1 MQEKLDEFDAAKE
14 LEISSKEQPRGGY
27 VPSESIIPTDD
38 AKEET
43 VEDTPKSTRKVR
55 KTRSVKKEEETK
67 PPTPTKSGPDIT
79 DDDDFSDFSFD

>member
-1 MQEKLDEFDAAKE
+1 M
-14 LEISSKEQPRGGY
+14 
-27 VPSESIIPTDD
+27 PSEAIIPTDD

-67 PPTPTKSGPDIT
+67 PSPPPQRGPDIT